1 MPWGPRPSHK
11 KANLKDNGAN
21 ADKAMPPSPFHQ
33 DRLRQGH
40 ALQTQG
46 RLGEAADIYRAVLA
60 EDPQSAPALHLL
72 GVLVMQ
78 AGQIEPG
85 LEMVRRSLAIMPGFA
100 PAQENLG
107 KGLEQLGR
115 QDEALAAYDRLVK
128 LAPSHAEGYVHRS
141 RVLESLTRY
150 NEALKD
156 IDKALS
162 LKNDPKLLLNR
173 GAILLQLQ
181 RPGDAL
187 AVFDKAIA
195 AGLQHPVAFF
205 NRGIA
210 LDRSDRLEE
219 ALASY
224 DEALLRQPDYSDAFV
239 NRGLVLE
246 ALQRPDEALL
256 SYDRALA
263 IDPAA
268 AEANANR
275 VALLAH
281 MGRREEALAGMN
293 QAIAEQ
299 PGDAMTYNNRGSVL
313 KGMGETALALA
324 DFDTALALM
333 PDSAALHSNRGVT
346 LQSLTRYDEA
356 MAAFDRALALD
367 PASDSGQFNK
377 GFLLLLLGRF
387 AEGLPLYEKRRRPAG
402 PPGLD
407 PAKAW
412 KGMDQGVAGKTV
424 FVYAEQGLGD
434 IMQFSRYLIG
444 LAGLGARLV
453 LAVRDPMARLL
464 RGLPAPVTMIPEN
477 TAPKA
482 YDFHA
487 PLLSLPLLFGTTLE
501 TIPAP
506 GAYLKAEPERAD
518 AWRQRLGEH
527 GFRIGV
533 AWQGKTRGNNDP
545 YRSFPLAAL
554 APLAALPGVR
564 LISLQKG
571 EGSEQ
576 IATLPAGMTVE
587 RLGEDFD
594 AGFDAFIDSAAV
606 MQACDLVVTCDT
618 SIAHLAGAMGRPAW
632 TALRDV
638 PDWRWLLERRD
649 TPWYPGMS
657 LYRQPRFKDWD
668 SVFAAMARDLEAT
681 LAASR

>member
-1 MPWGPRPSHK
+1 
-11 KANLKDNGAN
+11 
-21 ADKAMPPSPFHQ
+21 MPPSPFHQ

-40 ALQTQG
+40 ALQLQG
-46 RLGEAADIYRAVLA
+46 RLSEAADIYRAVLA
-60 EDPQSAPALHLL
+60 EDPGNAPALHLL

-85 LEMVRRSLAIMPGFA
+85 LELVRQSLAILPDFA

-115 QDEALAAYDRLVK
+115 KEEALGAYDRLVK
-128 LAPSHAEGYVHRS
+128 LAPGHAEGYAHRS
-141 RVLESLTRY
+141 RTLESLTRY

-162 LKNDPKLLLNR
+162 LKNDPKLMLNR
-173 GAILLQLQ
+173 GAILLQLD

-187 AVFDKAIA
+187 AAFDKAAA

-205 NRGIA
+205 NRGLA
-210 LDRSDRLEE
+210 LERLGRLDE

-224 DEALLRQPDYSDAFV
+224 DEALLRQPDYGDAFV

-246 ALQRPDEALL
+246 AMQRPDEALL

-268 AEANANR
+268 SEANANR
-275 VALLAH
+275 IALLARID
-281 MGRREEALAGMN
+281 RREEALAGIN
-293 QAIAEQ
+293 QTIAER
-299 PGDAMTYNNRGSVL
+299 PDDAMAYNNRGTML
-313 KGMGETALALA
+313 KSMGAMDLALA
-324 DFDTALALM
+324 DFDRAIALM
-333 PDSAALHSNRGVT
+333 PDMAAVHSNRAVT
-346 LQSLTRYDEA
+346 LQALARYDEA
-356 MAAFDRALALD
+356 LAAFEQALALD
-367 PASDSGQFNK
+367 PASESSQLNK

-387 AEGLPLYEKRRRPAG
+387 AEGLPLYEKRWRPAG
-402 PPGLD
+402 PSGLD
-407 PAKAW
+407 PAQAW
-412 KGMDQGVAGKTV
+412 KGAGQSVAGKTV
-424 FVYAEQGLGD
+424 LVYAEQGLGD
-434 IMQFSRYLIG
+434 VMQFSRYLIG
-444 LAGLGARLV
+444 LAEMGAKVV

-464 RGLPAPVTMIPEN
+464 RALPVTLIPED
-477 TAPKA
+477 TRPKA
-482 YDFHA
+482 LDFHA
-487 PLLSLPLLFGTTLE
+487 PLLSLPLLFATTLE

-506 GAYLKAEPERAD
+506 VPYLQAEPERVA

-533 AWQGKTRGNNDP
+533 SWQGKTKGVNDP

-576 IATLPAGMTVE
+576 LAMLPAGMAVE
-587 RLGEDFD
+587 RLGEAFD

-606 MQACDLVVTCDT
+606 MEACDLIVTCDT
-618 SIAHLAGAMGRPAW
+618 SIAHLAGALGRPTW

-638 PDWRWLLERRD
+638 PDWRWLLERQD
-649 TPWYPGMS
+649 SPWYPTMT
-657 LYRQPRFKDWD
+657 LYRQPRFEDWD
-668 SVFAAMARDLEAT
+668 SVFAAMARDLET
-681 LAASR
+681 RLAVTA